1 MQNVEYSVLLDKPCI
16 LVKNN
21 LKSLILRHSKMLS
34 RAFLAFCR
42 FLRVQISI
50 GFPMASGVEP
60 AVSFIT

>member
-42 FLRVQISI
+42 FLRV
-50 GFPMASGVEP
+50 
-60 AVSFIT
+60 